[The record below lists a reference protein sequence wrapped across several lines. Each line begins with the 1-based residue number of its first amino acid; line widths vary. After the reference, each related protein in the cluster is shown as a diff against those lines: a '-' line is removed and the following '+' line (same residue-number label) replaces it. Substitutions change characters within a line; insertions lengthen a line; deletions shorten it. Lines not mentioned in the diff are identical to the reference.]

1 MSDATPF
8 PFAWSEADNAAVA
21 ARAVA
26 QELVGQLRTGPCPKL
41 GLLYISDQFAD
52 DLDAVVEILSSATGV
67 AEWTGAAALG
77 VIAGRKELFER
88 PALAVMLL
96 DLPDDAVQPY
106 GPITDATS
114 FELAA
119 EQAASFS
126 EDAGA
131 ALGIIHMDPTGDPLG
146 QGLGSLPGMFAEVGG
161 LYLVGGLASGREAMP
176 IAATAG
182 LATRAVGGALV
193 ALESGVATGVSQ
205 GCRSI
210 GPPRTITVEGD
221 GVIRRLDD
229 TPAMSV
235 LLAELGLSAE
245 PNVADL
251 REALRDIHI
260 ALPIAGADR
269 EDYLVRNLTGI
280 DVQRGLIGISETVA
294 DGDRAMFCR
303 RDRMSAAEDLDRMA
317 KDARRRLG
325 RLPRGALYVSCLARG
340 PNLFGPGDQE
350 LAILHAA
357 IGGDCP
363 VVGFF
368 ANGEIAHDRIY
379 GYTGVLTL
387 FG

>member
-1 MSDATPF
+1 MSAATPF
-8 PFAWSEADNAAVA
+8 PFAWSEADNAPAA

-26 QELVGQLRTGPCPKL
+26 QELVEQLRAGRRPKV

-52 DLDAVVEILSSATGV
+52 DMDAVVQILSSATGV

-77 VIAGRKELFER
+77 VIAGRKELFEC

-96 DLPDDAVQPY
+96 DLPDDSVHTY
-106 GPITDATS
+106 GPITDAAS
-114 FELAA
+114 FEVAA

-131 ALGIIHMDPTGDPLG
+131 ALGIIHVDPSGDPLG
-146 QGLGSLPGMFAEVGG
+146 QGLGLLPGMFAEVGG
-161 LYLVGGLASGREAMP
+161 LYLVGGLSSGRQAMP

-182 LATRAVGGALV
+182 LAARAVGGALV

-205 GCRSI
+205 GCRPISTARAI
-210 GPPRTITVEGD
+210 TIKGD
-221 GVIRRLDD
+221 GVISRLDD

-245 PNVADL
+245 PDVADL

-260 ALPIAGADR
+260 ALPIAGADQ

-280 DVQRGLIGISETVA
+280 DMQRGLIGISEAVA

-303 RDRMSAAEDLDRMA
+303 RDRTTAAEDLERMA

-325 RLPRGALYVSCLARG
+325 RPPRGALYVSCLARG

-350 LAILHAA
+350 LSILHAA

>member
-8 PFAWSEADNAAVA
+8 PFAWSEAGNAAAA

-26 QELVGQLRTGPCPKL
+26 QELVGQMRAGPRPKL
-41 GLLYISDQFAD
+41 GLLYISDLFAED
-52 DLDAVVEILSSATGV
+52 MDGVVEILSSATGV

-77 VIAGRKELFER
+77 VIAGRKELFES

-96 DLPDDAVQPY
+96 DLPEDAVQPY
-106 GPITDATS
+106 GPITDAAS
-114 FELAA
+114 FEDAS
-119 EQAASFS
+119 EQAARFS
-126 EDAGA
+126 ENAGA
-131 ALGIIHMDPTGDPLG
+131 ALGIIHMDPTGDPLS
-146 QGLGSLPGMFAEVGG
+146 QGLGTLPGVFAEASG

-176 IAATAG
+176 IAATGGIA
-182 LATRAVGGALV
+182 ARAVGGALV
-193 ALESGVATGVSQ
+193 GLESGVATGVSQ
-205 GCRSI
+205 GCRPI
-210 GPPRTITVEGD
+210 GPARYITIEGD
-221 GVIRRLDD
+221 GVISRLDD

-245 PNVADL
+245 PVLADL
-251 REALRDIHI
+251 REALRDIYI

-280 DVQRGLIGISETVA
+280 DVQRGLIGISEAVA

-303 RDRMSAAEDLDRMA
+303 RDRASAAEDLNRMA

-325 RLPRGALYVSCLARG
+325 RPPRGALYVSCLARG

-350 LAILHAA
+350 LAILHTA

>member
-26 QELVGQLRTGPCPKL
+26 QELVGQMRQGPRPKL
-41 GLLYISDQFAD
+41 GLLYISDLFAD
-52 DLDAVVEILSSATGV
+52 DMDAVVEILSSATGV

-77 VIAGRKELFER
+77 VIAGRKELFES

-106 GPITDATS
+106 GPITDAAS
-114 FELAA
+114 FEVAV

-146 QGLGSLPGMFAEVGG
+146 QGLGSLPGMLADAGG
-161 LYLVGGLASGREAMP
+161 LYLVGGLASGRDAMP

-182 LATRAVGGALV
+182 LAARAVGGALV

-205 GCRSI
+205 GCRPI
-210 GPPRTITVEGD
+210 GPARTITVEGD
-221 GVIRRLDD
+221 GVIGRMDD

-245 PNVADL
+245 PDVADL

-280 DVQRGLIGISETVA
+280 DVQRGLVGISEAVA

-303 RDRMSAAEDLDRMA
+303 RDRTSAAEDLNRMA

-325 RLPRGALYVSCLARG
+325 RPPRGALYVSCLARG

>member
-26 QELVGQLRTGPCPKL
+26 QELVGQMRQGPRPKL
-41 GLLYISDQFAD
+41 GLLYISDLFAGD
-52 DLDAVVEILSSATGV
+52 MDAVVEILSSATGV

-77 VIAGRKELFER
+77 VIAGRKELFES

-106 GPITDATS
+106 GPITDAAS
-114 FELAA
+114 FEVAA

-131 ALGIIHMDPTGDPLG
+131 ALGIIHMDPTADPLG
-146 QGLGSLPGMFAEVGG
+146 QGLGLLPGVFAEAGG

-182 LATRAVGGALV
+182 LAARAVGGALV

-205 GCRSI
+205 GCRPI
-210 GPPRTITVEGD
+210 GPARTITVEGD
-221 GVIRRLDD
+221 GVIGRLDD

-235 LLAELGLSAE
+235 LLAELGLSGE
-245 PNVADL
+245 PDVADL

-260 ALPIAGADR
+260 ALPIAGADW

-280 DVQRGLIGISETVA
+280 DVQRGLVGISEAVA

-303 RDRMSAAEDLDRMA
+303 RDRTSAAEDLSRMA

-325 RLPRGALYVSCLARG
+325 RPPRGALYVSCLARG

>member
-1 MSDATPF
+1 MTNPTPF
-8 PFAWSEADNAAVA
+8 PFAWSEADSAAAA

-26 QELVGQLRTGPCPKL
+26 SDLVRQMPSSARPQV
-41 GLLYISDQFAD
+41 GLLYISDLFAD
-52 DLDAVVEILSSATGV
+52 DLDGVVEILQSATGV
-67 AEWTGAAALG
+67 PEWTGAAALG
-77 VIAGRKELFER
+77 VIAGRKELFDS

-96 DLPDDAVQPY
+96 DLPADAVQPF
-106 GPITDATS
+106 GPIVDMSS
-114 FELAA
+114 FKASA
-119 EQAASFS
+119 KQAAQFS

-131 ALGIIHMDPTGDPLG
+131 ALGVLHMDPSVDPLG
-146 QGLGSLPGMFAEVGG
+146 DGLGGLPGAFAEVGS

-176 IAATAG
+176 IVVTEG
-182 LATRAVGGALV
+182 GGAKAAGGVLV
-193 ALESGVATGVSQ
+193 ALDGGIATGVSQ
-205 GCRSI
+205 GCRPI
-210 GPPRTITVEGD
+210 GPARSIKTASD
-221 GVIRRLDD
+221 GVIERLDGA
-229 TPAMSV
+229 PAMTV
-235 LLAELGLSAE
+235 LLSELGLDAE
-245 PNVADL
+245 PDVAEL
-251 REALRDIHI
+251 RAALADIHI
-260 ALPIAGADR
+260 ALPIVGADR

-280 DVQRGLIGISETVA
+280 DMQRGLVGIAEAVT
-294 DGDRAMFCR
+294 DGDKAMFCR
-303 RDRMSAAEDLDRMA
+303 RDRASAAEDLERMA

-325 RLPRGALYVSCLARG
+325 RTPRGALYVSCLARG

>member
-1 MSDATPF
+1 MSAATPF
-8 PFAWSEADNAAVA
+8 PFAWSEADNAAAA

-26 QELVGQLRTGPCPKL
+26 QELMPQLKASGRPKL
-41 GLLYISDQFAD
+41 GLLYISDLFAED
-52 DLDAVVEILSSATGV
+52 IDGVVEILSSATGV
-67 AEWTGAAALG
+67 QEWTGAAALG
-77 VIAGRKELFER
+77 VIAGRKELFDS

-96 DLPDDAVQPY
+96 DLPDDAVQPF
-106 GPITDATS
+106 GPITDSAS
-114 FELAA
+114 FDAAA
-119 EQAASFS
+119 EQAAQFS

-131 ALGIIHMDPTGDPLG
+131 ALGVIHMDPAGNPLG
-146 QGLGSLPGMFAEVGG
+146 DGLGSLPGLLADMGG

-176 IAATAG
+176 IAASGGVAP
-182 LATRAVGGALV
+182 RAVGGALV

-205 GCRSI
+205 GCRPI
-210 GPPRTITVEGD
+210 GPAREITIAGD
-221 GVIRRLDD
+221 GVISRLDD

-245 PNVADL
+245 PDVADL

-269 EDYLVRNLTGI
+269 EDYLVRNLSGI
-280 DVQRGLIGISETVA
+280 DLARGLVGIAEAVA

-303 RDRMSAAEDLDRMA
+303 RDHDSAAEDLERMA
-317 KDARRRLG
+317 KDARKRLG
-325 RLPRGALYVSCLARG
+325 RPPRGALYVSCLARG

-350 LAILHAA
+350 LAILHKALGA
-357 IGGDCP
+357 DCP